1 MTVSTFTACGVQFDH
16 PAAVCKPRSPK
27 FIAPGTRMNTPR
39 RKAPAKAVDLEKSLA
54 DLESIVEQLE
64 SGELPLDKSL
74 MEFERGVRL
83 SRECQGALKDAE
95 QRVQV
100 LMGGELK
107 DFDNA
112 DDGDDL
118 PEDEP

>member
-1 MTVSTFTACGVQFDH
+1 MS
-16 PAAVCKPRSPK
+16 
-27 FIAPGTRMNTPR
+27 TPR
-39 RKAPAKAVDLEKSLA
+39 RKATAKPVDLDKSLA
-54 DLESIVEQLE
+54 ELETIVEQLE

-74 MEFERGVRL
+74 QEFERGVRL

-107 DFDNA
+107 DFGA
-112 DDGDDL
+112 DDEPDDSE
-118 PEDEP
+118 EDSK

>member
-1 MTVSTFTACGVQFDH
+1 MN
-16 PAAVCKPRSPK
+16 KPRQKSRTGEPVQ
-27 FIAPGTRMNTPR
+27 
-39 RKAPAKAVDLEKSLA
+39 AVDLEKSLA
-54 DLESIVEQLE
+54 ELESIVEQLE

-74 MEFERGVRL
+74 KEFERGVRL

-107 DFDNA
+107 DFESDEP
-112 DDGDDL
+112 
-118 PEDEP
+118 PEDPEAEDRP